1 MAPATVVINSLFAAE
16 RLGEVGRG
24 QSEDE
29 TYQLVLAVSS
39 DNSPHTGLGIC
50 LWDVR
55 DLPPPSSLPPHTWA
69 VRCAAVTTLASSS
82 SQSDTPAPSTHPGVQ
97 PASKDYNQDVDVMSV
112 MRIRKHDSLHSNIWC
127 SRDILYQLP
136 HNILQRR
143 KQIFVWSSTWLVSS
157 LADIYLITCQ
167 PNKVETW
174 NIRTLYLY
182 F

>member
-55 DLPPPSSLPPHTWA
+55 DLPPHTWA

-82 SQSDTPAPSTHPGVQ
+82 SQSDTPAPSTYPGVQ
-97 PASKDYNQDVDVMSV
+97 PASKDYNKM
-112 MRIRKHDSLHSNIWC
+112 L
-127 SRDILYQLP
+127 
-136 HNILQRR
+136 
-143 KQIFVWSSTWLVSS
+143 T
-157 LADIYLITCQ
+157 
-167 PNKVETW
+167 
-174 NIRTLYLY
+174 
-182 F
+182 